1 MFNQLKKRGNNLTE
15 PVSEACKRKAY
26 LYKKR
31 QLLLAQQRRM
41 LIERENLRRQQLS
54 LQNPKKIQLQQTLIN
69 KFNQIYNDINKGKIQ
84 YNSLNLNICDKAN
97 WSEHNKKQ
105 MNFLENRINNYDE
118 NHNYIYDFSND
129 IIIYASYP
137 KDYSFIYM
145 INKFLSYNFKKIYF
159 VYSNTDFMDS
169 NFKDIPLL
177 NNNNNIVLINV
188 DNIGNDFKKYYEGIK
203 KVKENKDEYDKVWL
217 INDSFLIT
225 KWNFFIYNLK
235 RVGNKEIIGAFLS
248 NEIKKHLQSY
258 LLIMNNNI
266 LDIYYNFLKKYNFKK
281 IVTHYDKRKLIID
294 LEINLCND
302 NLKEDNYGV
311 LFGLNNNLNINF
323 SNINP
328 TTSFGFYCGILK
340 KEIINFSSIDLL
352 KLNSNEFLFIFV
364 YILLFKKKNY
374 FKGSKIEKFKKEI
387 LL

>member
-1 MFNQLKKRGNNLTE
+1 MFNNLKKRGNQITT
-15 PVSEACKRKAY
+15 PISQADKRKAY

-41 LIERENLRRQQLS
+41 LIQRENLKRQQINVIKQQEIIE
-54 LQNPKKIQLQQTLIN
+54 LQKILFDKI
-69 KFNQIYNDINKGKIQ
+69 NQIINDINEEKIQ
-84 YNSLNLNICDKAN
+84 YNSLNLNMCDNAN
-97 WSEHNKKQ
+97 WSEDNKKQ
-105 MNFLENRINNYDE
+105 INFLENRIDNYDE
-118 NHNYIYDFSND
+118 NNNYIYDFSND

-145 INKFLSYNFKKIYF
+145 IKKFLYYNFKKIYF
-159 VYSNTDFMDS
+159 VYSESDFIDS

-177 NNNNNIVLINV
+177 NNNNIALIKV

-203 KVKENKDEYDKVWL
+203 KVKENNDEYDKVWL

-266 LDIYYNFLKKYNFKK
+266 LDIYFNALKNYNFKK
-281 IVTHYDKRKLIID
+281 VVTYNDKRKLITD

-311 LFGLNNNLNINF
+311 LFGLNNNLDINL

-328 TTSFGFYCGILK
+328 TTYFGFYCGILK

-352 KLNSNEFLFIFV
+352 KLNSNEFLFIII
-364 YILLFKKKNY
+364 YILLFKNNY
-374 FKGSKIEKFKKEI
+374 QGSKIEKFKKEMF
-387 LL
+387 L

>member
-1 MFNQLKKRGNNLTE
+1 M
-15 PVSEACKRKAY
+15 
-26 LYKKR
+26 
-31 QLLLAQQRRM
+31 
-41 LIERENLRRQQLS
+41 
-54 LQNPKKIQLQQTLIN
+54 
-69 KFNQIYNDINKGKIQ
+69 
-84 YNSLNLNICDKAN
+84 CDNAN
-97 WSEHNKKQ
+97 WSEDNKKQ
-105 MNFLENRINNYDE
+105 INFLENRIDNYDE
-118 NHNYIYDFSND
+118 NNNYIYDFSND

-145 INKFLSYNFKKIYF
+145 IKKFLYYNFKKIYF
-159 VYSNTDFMDS
+159 VYSESDFIDS
-169 NFKDIPLL
+169 NFTDSSLL
-177 NNNNNIVLINV
+177 NNNNIELIKV
-188 DNIGNDFKKYYEGIK
+188 DNIGNDFKKYYDGIK
-203 KVKENKDEYDKVWL
+203 KVKENNDSYNKVWL

-266 LDIYYNFLKKYNFKK
+266 LDIYFNTLKNYNFKK
-281 IVTHYDKRKLIID
+281 INNHYDKRKLIID

-302 NLKEDNYGV
+302 IINKYNYGV

-328 TTSFGFYCGILK
+328 TTYFGFYCGILK

-352 KLNSNEFLFIFV
+352 KLNSNEFLFIII
-364 YILLFKKKNY
+364 YILLFKNNY
-374 FKGSKIEKFKKEI
+374 QGSKIEKFKKEMF
-387 LL
+387 L

>member
-1 MFNQLKKRGNNLTE
+1 MFNQLKKRGNQITT
-15 PVSEACKRKAY
+15 PVSQADKRKAY

-41 LIERENLRRQQLS
+41 LIERENLRRQQQS
-54 LQNPKKIQLQQTLIN
+54 LQNQKKIQLQQTLIN
-69 KFNQIYNDINKGKIQ
+69 KFNQISNDINKGKIQ

-105 MNFLENRINNYDE
+105 MNFLENRIDNYDE

-159 VYSNTDFMDS
+159 VYSNTDFIDS

-177 NNNNNIVLINV
+177 NNNNIVLIKV

-266 LDIYYNFLKKYNFKK
+266 LDIYYNFLKNYNFKK

-340 KEIINFSSIDLL
+340 KELFNFTSIDLL
-352 KLNSNEFLFIFV
+352 KLTYNEFLFIFV

-374 FKGSKIEKFKKEI
+374 FKGSKIEKFKKDM

>member
-1 MFNQLKKRGNNLTE
+1 MFNNLKKRGNQITT
-15 PVSEACKRKAY
+15 PISQADKRKAY

-41 LIERENLRRQQLS
+41 LIQRENLKRQQINVIKQQEIIE
-54 LQNPKKIQLQQTLIN
+54 LQKILFDKI
-69 KFNQIYNDINKGKIQ
+69 NQIINDINEEKIQ
-84 YNSLNLNICDKAN
+84 YNSLNLNMCDNAN
-97 WSEHNKKQ
+97 WSEDNKKQ
-105 MNFLENRINNYDE
+105 INFLENRIDNYDE
-118 NHNYIYDFSND
+118 NNNYIYDFSND

-145 INKFLSYNFKKIYF
+145 IKKFLYYNFKKIYF
-159 VYSNTDFMDS
+159 VYSESDFIDS

-177 NNNNNIVLINV
+177 NNNNIALIKV

-203 KVKENKDEYDKVWL
+203 KVKENNDEYDKVWL

-266 LDIYYNFLKKYNFKK
+266 LDIYFNVLKNYNFKK

-311 LFGLNNNLNINF
+311 LFGLNNNLDINL

-328 TTSFGFYCGILK
+328 TTYFGFYCGILK

-352 KLNSNEFLFIFV
+352 KLNSNEFLFIII
-364 YILLFKKKNY
+364 YILLFKNNY
-374 FKGSKIEKFKKEI
+374 QGSKIEKFKKEMF
-387 LL
+387 L